1 MPDSNL
7 PCSVGSGDDAPVMPW
22 TSPVPRPDAPPSA
35 PAALTIRPV
44 HPLPGR
50 VAPPRRPATSDLPAG
65 SGALL
70 VTTLAAGSPWGYEV
84 LRELSV
90 NLPRIDGPAG
100 ILTTVVDALL
110 LGLSWLRWGSPDT
123 LSSYQLART
132 AQVALFVLTVL
143 VLLRRLAAGTAPARA
158 YRFFGTLGATVVA
171 AVLATIGGAVVHLA
185 VDSGVYT
192 GSAMRAELLNEL
204 VRALLCGFV
213 VGLLL
218 AAVPA
223 RRHRSRPTVPGL
235 GGN

>member
-1 MPDSNL
+1 MMAWTNPA
-7 PCSVGSGDDAPVMPW
+7 PRRDD
-22 TSPVPRPDAPPSA
+22 PPSTSA
-35 PAALTIRPV
+35 VLTIRTV

-50 VAPPRRPATSDLPAG
+50 VAPPRRPATRHLPTG
-65 SGALL
+65 FGALL
-70 VTTLAAGSPWGYEV
+70 VTTLVAGSPWGYEV

-90 NLPRIDGPAG
+90 NLPRVDGPAG
-100 ILTTVVDALL
+100 ILTTVVDAMLV
-110 LGLSWLRWGSPDT
+110 GLSWLRWGSADGPET

-132 AQVALFVLTVL
+132 AQVALFVLIVL
-143 VLLRRLAAGTAPARA
+143 VLLRRLAAGAAPPRA

-171 AVLATIGGAVVHLA
+171 AALAMVGGALLHLA
-185 VDSGVYT
+185 VDSGVYA

-218 AAVPA
+218 AAVPT

>member
-7 PCSVGSGDDAPVMPW
+7 PCSVGTGDDAPVMPW
-22 TSPVPRPDAPPSA
+22 TSSVPRRDDPPST

-50 VAPPRRPATSDLPAG
+50 VAPPRRPATRDLPPG
-65 SGALL
+65 FGALL

-100 ILTTVVDALL
+100 ILTTAVDALL

-132 AQVALFVLTVL
+132 AQVALFVLIVL
-143 VLLRRLAAGTAPARA
+143 VLLRRLAAWATPPRA

-171 AVLATIGGAVVHLA
+171 ATLATTVGALVHLA

-218 AAVPA
+218 AVAPA
-223 RRHRSRPTVPGL
+223 RRRRPRPTVPGL